1 MFTEKNTTYQYPRA
15 ILSVDLS
22 GESMCNHVML
32 KQVLRLLN
40 GELSWKHT
48 SVRAYLSTLLKKLSQ
63 KLIGKS
69 QPLQVELL
77 CKISIK

>member
-32 KQVLRLLN
+32 KQVLRFLN
-40 GELSWKHT
+40 GELMET
-48 SVRAYLSTLLKKLSQ
+48 YFIEGLSEQGTPFKELSQ
-63 KLIGKS
+63 KLI
-69 QPLQVELL
+69 
-77 CKISIK
+77 